1 MAIFSAPE
9 TSAALTPNVRDL
21 ALGRR
26 STTLSD
32 QVGLGQPDDYFRF
45 TLNGSSNIKLD
56 LKRLWAD
63 ADVAI
68 LNEQGEVVS
77 FSAKRNPRASE
88 SIRVNLAAGTYY
100 VRVNAVSGDTSYQL
114 SLSAKGLRSSRIG
127 RSPAVQP
134 PTPSDD
140 RPVLEWNSVLLR
152 AIAQDKTAPP
162 VAARG
167 MAIMNVAIHDAINS
181 VLRFSKAYRV
191 DTVKAPVWASADG
204 AVAGAAYQT
213 LISLFPSQRG
223 FLDASLGAALAKV
236 PDGASEQA
244 GFEVGVAVAN
254 QILAWRSTDGSATS
268 VSYTPPTG
276 YGQWQPTAPNFAPG
290 LLPQWP
296 NVTPFALSSGSQL
309 RPGGPPSATS
319 AQYAAE
325 LGEVQSLGRSNST
338 ARTADQTEIAYF
350 WADGAGSYTPPG
362 HWVEIAAQVART
374 KPLSIFQDTELF
386 TSLGVALA
394 DAGIAAW
401 DAKYHYN
408 QWRPIT
414 AIRQNSD
421 PAWTPLLSTPPFP
434 DYISGHSTFSGAA
447 STVLARFFGDAYQF
461 STTSMGTPGVVRS
474 FGSFSQAANEA
485 GRSRVFGGIHV
496 ESANQDGLAVGRLIA
511 DYAVSKVLS

>member
-1 MAIFSAPE
+1 MAIFSASESSSVLDPK
-9 TSAALTPNVRDL
+9 VRDIS
-21 ALGRR
+21 LGRR
-26 STTLSD
+26 TTTLSD
-32 QVGLGQPDDYFRF
+32 QVSVGQPDDYFRF
-45 TLNGSSNIKLD
+45 TLNNSSNVKLD
-56 LKRLWAD
+56 LKNLRAD

-68 LNEQGEVVS
+68 LSEQGEVVG

-88 SIRVNLAAGTYY
+88 NIRVNLAPGTYY
-100 VRVNAVSGDTSYQL
+100 VRVHAMAGGTTYRL
-114 SLSAKGLRSSRIG
+114 SLSAKGLRSPRGG
-127 RSPAVQP
+127 RAPQLPAP
-134 PTPSDD
+134 DAD

-167 MAIMNVAIHDAINS
+167 LAIMNVAIHDAINS
-181 VLRFSKAYRV
+181 VLQFSKAYRV
-191 DTVKAPVWASADG
+191 NTVKAPVWASADG

-213 LISLFPSQRG
+213 LINLFPNQRG
-223 FLDASLGAALAKV
+223 FFDASLSAALAKV
-236 PDGASEQA
+236 PDGVSEQS
-244 GFEVGVAVAN
+244 GFDVGVAVAN
-254 QILAWRSTDGSATS
+254 QILTWRSTDGAAAS
-268 VSYTPPTG
+268 VSYTPPSG
-276 YGQWQPTAPNFAPG
+276 YGQWQPTLPGFASA

-296 NVTPFALSSGSQL
+296 NVTPFALRSGSQL
-309 RPGGPPSATS
+309 RPAGPPSATS

-325 LGEVQSLGRSNST
+325 IAEVQSLGRSNST
-338 ARTADQTEIAYF
+338 TRTTDQTEIAYF

-362 HWVEIAAQVART
+362 HWMEIAAQVART
-374 KPLSIFQDTELF
+374 KPLSLFQDTELF
-386 TSLGVALA
+386 TTLGVALA
-394 DAGIAAW
+394 DAAIVAW

-414 AIRQNSD
+414 AIRQTSD
-421 PAWTPLLSTPPFP
+421 PTWTPLLSTPPFP

-485 GRSRVFGGIHV
+485 GRSRIYGGIHV

-511 DYAVSKVLS
+511 DYALTKVLS